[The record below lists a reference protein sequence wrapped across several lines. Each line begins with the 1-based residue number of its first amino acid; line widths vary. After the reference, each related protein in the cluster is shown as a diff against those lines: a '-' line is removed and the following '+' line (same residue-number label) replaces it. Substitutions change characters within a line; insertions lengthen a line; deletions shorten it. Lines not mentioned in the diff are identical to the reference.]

1 MTMPIEMSP
10 EAQQRALRALS
21 FMIQRGYGI
30 MRAAREA
37 GSSRRSIHKY
47 MKMIGIPYRMVRGR
61 MVILKT
67 LPQKIYEFIIH
78 MERGDTATRAARKA
92 HTRIRTMARQEVDGY
107 PIIKKVGLRWVLNAY
122 PLYNHSLVLYG
133 HILGLGDQ
141 IQGRYEVGRDIRSP
155 DAPDIW
161 WQIDFDEFISTLPD
175 SEVGEFWKDAIIDW
189 LRDDLQMPIVVND
202 VLSERFTGN
211 DDVLDHAEEYGRIG
225 NDGMIMV
232 SRLENMLNRYN
243 VRLNEY
249 VNYGIDDN
257 HEARGIGLISKEDL
271 GPMQALGRFQ
281 VFFVKDEPVGY
292 PIEGP
297 LEMIFD
303 YDLIEERL

>member
-1 MTMPIEMSP
+1 MTMHIEMSP

-21 FMIQRGYGI
+21 FMIRRGYGI

-47 MKMIGIPYRMVRGR
+47 MKMIGIPYRITKGKL
-61 MVILKT
+61 VILKT
-67 LPQKIYEFIIH
+67 LSQKIYEFIIH
-78 MERGDTATRAARKA
+78 MERGDTATMAAKKA
-92 HTRIRTMARQEVDGY
+92 HTTIRTMSMQEVGGY
-107 PIIKKVGLRWVLNAY
+107 PIIKKTGLRWVLNAY
-122 PLYNHSLVLYG
+122 PLYKHSLVLYG

-141 IQGRYEVGRDIRSP
+141 IQGRSGEEGDIRSP

-189 LRDDLQMPIVVND
+189 LRDNLQMPIVVND

-211 DDVLDHAEEYGRIG
+211 SDVIDHAEEYGRMG
-225 NDGMIMV
+225 PDGDIMV

-257 HEARGIGLISKEDL
+257 HEARGVSLISKEDL
-271 GPMQALGRFQ
+271 GMMQSLGRFQ
-281 VFFVKDEPVGY
+281 VFFVKDEPIGY
-292 PIEGP
+292 PLEGP

-303 YDLIEERL
+303 YDLSEERL

>member
-1 MTMPIEMSP
+1 MAMPIVMSP
-10 EAQQRALRALS
+10 EAQQRALRAISL
-21 FMIQRGYGI
+21 MIQRGYGI

-47 MKMIGIPYRMVRGR
+47 MKMIGIPYRMARGR

-78 MERGDTATRAARKA
+78 MERGDTATAAARKA
-92 HTRIRTMARQEVDGY
+92 HTRIRTMVRQNINGY
-107 PIIKKVGLRWVLNAY
+107 PIIKKEGWMWVLNAY
-122 PLYNHSLVLYG
+122 PLYNHSLVFYG
-133 HILGLGDQ
+133 HILGLGDH
-141 IQGRYEVGRDIRSP
+141 IQGRYDVGRDIRSP

-175 SEVGEFWKDAIIDW
+175 YEVGEFWKEAIVEW
-189 LRDDLQMPIVVND
+189 LREELQLPIVVND
-202 VLSERFTGN
+202 VLSDRFTGN

-225 NDGMIMV
+225 ADGKIMV

-243 VRLNEY
+243 VRLNDY

-257 HEARGIGLISKEDL
+257 HEARGVRLIAQEEL
-271 GPMQALGRFQ
+271 GPMQAVGKFQ

-292 PIEGP
+292 PLEGP
-297 LEMIFD
+297 LEMIFE